1 MFVCVVEIEQLELEC
16 KKENDVAARER
27 DLTARER
34 VWRLLRENEEERKK
48 QKKKKCGLKE
58 E

>member
-27 DLTARER
+27 FNSKRER
-34 VWRLLRENEEERKK
+34 ESVEVVERK
-48 QKKKKCGLKE
+48 
-58 E
+58 